1 MKRYL
6 GLVCKG
12 AGMGAADAVPGVS
25 GGTIAFITGIY
36 EELIQTIERFGPG
49 AVGIWKREGS
59 AGVVDYLN
67 LRFLLPLLA
76 GIGLSLLSVAHL
88 VVWLM
93 EAQPRLLDGFFF
105 GLVGASALVVWR
117 RPAGWRWWYL
127 LPLAVGLVLAQVL
140 PALMPLVSQLGSPR
154 LVLAVAGFIAISAL
168 LLPGVSG
175 SLLLLTMGLYGTV
188 MEGIRHFDTGLLAIF
203 GLGCLA
209 GLVVFSRLLSWLLR
223 HGHDA
228 TMQLLVGFIV
238 GSLPTLWPWQQM
250 ASYRMGADGRTIPL
264 EYHHLT
270 PGEYT
275 VVTGEPSQWPVVLLL
290 MLVGA
295 VLVLSIDRLNSGP
308 HTPGKDERDSV
319 VKDKEDGSNA

>member
-6 GLVCKG
+6 GLVYKG

-59 AGVVDYLN
+59 AGLVEYLN

-76 GIGLSLLSVAHL
+76 GIGLSLVSVAHI

-117 RPAGWRWWYL
+117 RPSTWRWWYL
-127 LPLAVGLVLAQVL
+127 LPLAVGLVLAQAL

-154 LVLAVAGFIAISAL
+154 LVLVLAGFIAISAL

-188 MEGIRHFDTGLLAIF
+188 MEGIRSADMALLAVF

-209 GLVVFSRLLSWLLR
+209 GLMVFSRVLGWLLR

-228 TMQLLVGFIV
+228 TMQLLVGFIL
-238 GSLPTLWPWQQM
+238 GSLPALWPWRQM
-250 ASYRMGADGRTIPL
+250 TAYQMGPDEQAIPL
-264 EYHHLT
+264 DYQYLA
-270 PGEYT
+270 PGEYS
-275 VVTGEPSQWPVVLLL
+275 VVTGEPSQWPLVVPL
-290 MLVGA
+290 MLLGA
-295 VLVLSIDRLNSGP
+295 VLVLSVDRFTAGSPTSNE
-308 HTPGKDERDSV
+308 DERDSV
-319 VKDKEDGSNA
+319 DKDKEDGSNA